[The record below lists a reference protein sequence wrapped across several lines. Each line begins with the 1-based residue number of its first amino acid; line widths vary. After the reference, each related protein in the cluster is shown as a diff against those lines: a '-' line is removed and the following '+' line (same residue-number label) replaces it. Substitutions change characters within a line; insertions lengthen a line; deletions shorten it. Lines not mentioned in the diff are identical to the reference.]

1 MPALDNCKK
10 AGYGVASSCEDSVMA
25 GMSLVLGIMRLG
37 ALAEGVKKGVLRVE
51 VAALSLLRERFE
63 EEGDGGTASWVAEV
77 EAMSELVFI
86 PVFSFAFRR
95 KARSL
100 CSLKMGLSAPD
111 KAAASGRGGTKK
123 LEPGMVTVGRRARR
137 GCAVACRYP
146 R

>member
-1 MPALDNCKK
+1 MVRA
-10 AGYGVASSCEDSVMA
+10 
-25 GMSLVLGIMRLG
+25 SLVLGIMRLG

-63 EEGDGGTASWVAEV
+63 EDGDGGTASWVAEV
-77 EAMSELVFI
+77 EAMSELVFK

-100 CSLKMGLSAPD
+100 CSLKVDLSAPD

-123 LEPGMVTVGRRARR
+123 LEAGMVTVEGDARDGDVQLRAGTRGDRLRRQRRA
-137 GCAVACRYP
+137 
-146 R
+146 